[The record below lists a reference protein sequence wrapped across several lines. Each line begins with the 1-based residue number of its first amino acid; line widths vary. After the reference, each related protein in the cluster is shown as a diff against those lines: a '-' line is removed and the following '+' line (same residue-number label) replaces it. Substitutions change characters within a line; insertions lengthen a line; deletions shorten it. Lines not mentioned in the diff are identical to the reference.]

1 MTQQEAIEQREKL
14 LARQRKLNHAIKIL
28 RSDTFEPTPCID
40 ATIRDYEEK
49 VKAIDQQIERL
60 ANQLEESIRRNRA
73 AQQAEM
79 STTDLKNIV
88 DVLSRVQ
95 RFVAAKP
102 NASTEELLLRF
113 MTGRI

>member
-28 RSDTFEPTPCID
+28 RSDTFEPCPCID
-40 ATIRDYEEK
+40 AAIRDYEDK
-49 VKAIDQQIERL
+49 VKAIDQRIVQL

-73 AQQAEM
+73 AQQAKRSNM
-79 STTDLKNIV
+79 DLNDIV
-88 DVLSRVQ
+88 DAFDKVQ
-95 RFVAAKP
+95 RFLASKP